1 MAPENQN
8 EHTTT
13 TDAAHEPVAHDAVD
27 AHAPADS
34 GEHSEAHGESH
45 SAHPPELENFW
56 NVLAK
61 SSLNNEGKATHQII
75 KHFDPYVEDAGNAR
89 LHMLNQ
95 NVFFGILSVILTF
108 VVLKVAMKRR
118 ALIPGRLQSAVE
130 MLIEGLCKFFLG
142 ILGEKHGAR
151 YLPFLVALFLFILI
165 NNLMG
170 LVPLLKSSTNA
181 FETNIVL
188 ALCVF
193 FYVQWTG
200 IVRNGPKKY
209 ILHLMGNPTDAVSW
223 AMVPLMLP
231 LEIIGELIKPL
242 SLSLRLFG
250 NILGEDIL
258 LGVFVGIGIAMTA
271 GILSPFHIE
280 NPWIGIPLHFPFM
293 FLAAL
298 TSTIQA
304 LIFSLLAS
312 IYIMLMLPHEHEEE
326 HVKE

>member
-1 MAPENQN
+1 MAPENHN
-8 EHTTT
+8 EHTAAS
-13 TDAAHEPVAHDAVD
+13 DAAHEPVAHDDVEHTAD
-27 AHAPADS
+27 AHAADH
-34 GEHSEAHGESH
+34 GDAHGDGHHE
-45 SAHPPELENFW
+45 HPPELQNFW
-56 NVLAK
+56 NLLAK
-61 SSLNNEGKATHQII
+61 SSLNEEGKVTHTVI
-75 KHFDPYVEDAGNAR
+75 KHFDPYNGNVR
-89 LHMLNQ
+89 IHMLNQ

-151 YLPFLVALFLFILI
+151 YLPFLVSLFLFILI

-170 LVPLLKSSTNA
+170 LVPLLKSSTNT

-188 ALCVF
+188 GLCVF
-193 FYVQWTG
+193 SYVQWTG

-209 ILHLMGNPTDAVSW
+209 LLHLMGNPTDAVSW

-258 LGVFVGIGIAMTA
+258 LGVFVMLGIAITA
-271 GILSPFHIE
+271 GVLSPVGIE
-280 NPWIGIPLHFPFM
+280 NPWIGIPLHFPFL
-293 FLAAL
+293 FLATL

-304 LIFSLLAS
+304 LIFSLLAAV
-312 IYIMLMLPHEHEEE
+312 YIMLMLPHDHEEGRE
-326 HVKE
+326 H